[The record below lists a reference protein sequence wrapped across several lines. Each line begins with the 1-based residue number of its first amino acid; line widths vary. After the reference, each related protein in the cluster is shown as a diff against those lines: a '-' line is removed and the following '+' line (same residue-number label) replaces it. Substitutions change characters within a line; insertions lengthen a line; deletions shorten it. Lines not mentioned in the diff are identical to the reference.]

1 MKSIKFTILLAF
13 LAGPSLVHA
22 ADPYSVK
29 VVDKAPPEA
38 LAPDVRSL
46 VGNQCVQVLDAEGQP
61 LFEYWAPKA
70 IATKASAEKI
80 DKGIAYTDLP
90 ESTFMG
96 VLQVAKL
103 TTDYRRQKIRRGV
116 YTLRMGGQPM
126 DGDHMGT
133 APYNEFCLLSPAADD
148 KKPALLEQKALHE
161 LSAKTTGSHPAVFLL
176 MPAKEAEASPKMVKK
191 LGDHWALFM
200 VVNVG
205 NGEKKGTMGI
215 GLTLV
220 GVSSAA

>member
-1 MKSIKFTILLAF
+1 MKLTNSTILLAL
-13 LAGPSLVHA
+13 LAVPALAHA
-22 ADPYSVK
+22 ADPYTVK
-29 VVDKAPPEA
+29 VVEKAAPEG
-38 LAPDVRSL
+38 LAPDVASA

-70 IATKASAEKI
+70 IATKAAADKI

-96 VLQVAKL
+96 VLQVGKL

-116 YTLRMGGQPM
+116 YTLRIAGQPM

-133 APYNEFCLLSPAADD
+133 SPYNEFCLLCPAADD
-148 KKPALLEQKALHE
+148 KKTTPLEQQALHE
-161 LSAKTTGSHPAVFLL
+161 LSAKSTGSHPAVFLL
-176 MPAKEAEASPKMVKK
+176 FPGKEAEASPKMAKK
-191 LGDHWALFM
+191 LGDHWVLFM
-200 VVNVG
+200 TVNVQ
-205 NGEKKGTMGI
+205 NGEKKGTMGL

-220 GVSSAA
+220 GASSSA